1 MEMNVP
7 PLAESTASGPRSIF
21 LRTPPVPDD
30 IQHGFEAYKRKRN
43 ASAPFVARDDRWN
56 DTEKRP
62 KQHPFSLFFLFKR
75 ETRLIRLEKT
85 FVKLKNKYFF
95 RHFLKYNRI
104 FFI

>member
-95 RHFLKYNRI
+95 RHFLKSDRI

>member
-95 RHFLKYNRI
+95 RHFLKCNYLN
-104 FFI
+104 

>member
-43 ASAPFVARDDRWN
+43 VSAPFVARDDRWN

-95 RHFLKYNRI
+95 RHFLKSDRI
-104 FFI
+104 FFL

>member
-62 KQHPFSLFFLFKR
+62 KQHPFSFFLFKR

-95 RHFLKYNRI
+95 RHFLKSDRI